1 MGGVWKE
8 RAHKML
14 PVNSKATFKDN
25 IKKIFKL
32 VKPLLFYAKAMWQL
46 LTRSN
51 ITGVV
56 SAQSCLPL
64 TEAVGLRT
72 SSLLA
77 KRKRLCLSASLS
89 SLCFLQALND
99 D

>member
-14 PVNSKATFKDN
+14 PVNSKEIFKDK
-25 IKKIFKL
+25 IKKLYMYINWSNLCSLMLKR
-32 VKPLLFYAKAMWQL
+32 L

-64 TEAVGLRT
+64 TEAVGLKT

-89 SLCFLQALND
+89 SLCFLQALNND
-99 D
+99 

>member
-32 VKPLLFYAKAMWQL
+32 VKSLLF
-46 LTRSN
+46 
-51 ITGVV
+51 
-56 SAQSCLPL
+56 
-64 TEAVGLRT
+64 
-72 SSLLA
+72 
-77 KRKRLCLSASLS
+77 
-89 SLCFLQALND
+89 
-99 D
+99 